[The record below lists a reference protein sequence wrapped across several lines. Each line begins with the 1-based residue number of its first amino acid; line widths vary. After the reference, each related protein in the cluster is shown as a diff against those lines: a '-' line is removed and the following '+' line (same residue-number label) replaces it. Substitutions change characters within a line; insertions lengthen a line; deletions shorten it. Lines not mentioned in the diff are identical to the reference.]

1 MNSALHASY
10 SKKALFFLLAVLR
23 FFLVAAA
30 LTMIAIEF
38 AETYLQKD
46 VLHLA
51 LFSMFFLICN
61 FQINLSR
68 HKDVMKSEDRIGRL
82 FILALF
88 SLSAAFL
95 ELVDLGF
102 DQLLSRFRGNV
113 DLISWYQSICVFE
126 VIFGIIAICMLT
138 YSLDRMLVSLRSI
151 ASDYKTTSLWLFES
165 LSVLNDVYSLIHP
178 LAEFVHS
185 PRHI

>member
-23 FFLVAAA
+23 LFLIAAA

-82 FILALF
+82 FVLALF
-88 SLSAAFL
+88 SLSAAFQ

-102 DQLLSRFRGNV
+102 DQLLNRIRGNLG
-113 DLISWYQSICVFE
+113 LISWYHSICIFE
-126 VIFGIIAICMLT
+126 VIFGAMAICMLT

-151 ASDYKTTSLWLFES
+151 AGDYKTTSL
-165 LSVLNDVYSLIHP
+165 
-178 LAEFVHS
+178 
-185 PRHI
+185 